1 MLILL
6 FLQRDDLPV
15 QGATLKPI
23 ATLRK
28 IWREHRDLA
37 RIFHVS
43 FGLEFFY
50 ATMTIYTPI
59 YLLSLGLTW
68 EQIGII
74 FTIMIIPFVILEY
87 PLGILADKKMGEK
100 ELLIGSIII
109 ATILTFSFAF
119 ISLPSVFLWASLLF
133 ISRIGISGI
142 EVLRDSYFYKQVD
155 GNDLD
160 IIAFFRMARPLSNIV
175 SAVIVVPLLFV
186 FPIEATFI
194 LVAGVVG
201 SSLFSILF
209 LKDTR

>member
-1 MLILL
+1 
-6 FLQRDDLPV
+6 
-15 QGATLKPI
+15 
-23 ATLRK
+23 
-28 IWREHRDLA
+28 
-37 RIFHVS
+37 
-43 FGLEFFY
+43 
-50 ATMTIYTPI
+50 
-59 YLLSLGLTW
+59 
-68 EQIGII
+68 
-74 FTIMIIPFVILEY
+74 LEY